1 MSEIIEA
8 IYEHG
13 ILRLSKPLSLPDK
26 THVQVNILVRQSTIQ
41 EEKQKVRQSL
51 INAGIIW
58 EDPSPE
64 NIERVSEERL
74 AMAAKVIAS
83 AGSLSELIIAE
94 RDGR

>member
-1 MSEIIEA
+1 MNEIIEA

-13 ILRLSKPLSLPDK
+13 ILRLLKPLSLPEK

-41 EEKQKVRQSL
+41 EENQKVRQSL
-51 INAGIIW
+51 INAGIISK
-58 EDPSPE
+58 DPSPE

-74 AMAAKVIAS
+74 AIAAKVIAS

>member
-1 MSEIIEA
+1 MNEIIEA

-13 ILRLSKPLSLPDK
+13 ILRLLKPLSLPEK

-51 INAGIIW
+51 INAGIICK
-58 EDPSPE
+58 DPSPE

>member
-1 MSEIIEA
+1 MNEIIEA

-51 INAGIIW
+51 INAGIICK
-58 EDPSPE
+58 DPSPE
-64 NIERVSEERL
+64 NIEQVSEERL